1 MNVALVRAVCR
12 PVRVNPTES
21 LGVCGGHWHEID
33 GAEKA
38 TCLAFNPWGTLL
50 SVGEKEGLVILWDF
64 SSIPNIIRE
73 LGPKTVS
80 SSIPDIKQA
89 TSCAWSPD
97 GRILAVAC
105 ELKAASGSARKGT
118 LLLWEVATST
128 LIAAVACESVA
139 THVVFPP
146 RSIQSPPSSGD
157 ESQETMSSVLL
168 SCASG
173 DLQTISWRTA
183 AARTTDDAPSTLHY
197 IEPSK
202 ASSLHFHT
210 CTIDTVSIFAAV
222 GTGESPAAAP
232 STAASARNTAPV
244 VMAKFGADVIFVAS
258 MKGGIAM
265 LNPHTYAVIGG
276 LSSVVLS
283 SADLYVDASSLL
295 VPSTKG
301 VHEVHLLPHA
311 PWMEEGRVYT
321 AGAAV
326 RAPWIMASKS
336 PDLQFVLGIPQPRG
350 LFVGEKGMFMWRCR
364 RPSNGSSLDED
375 GEDCD
380 HSNINNAHDMY
391 HDHRF
396 AGEMVAVA
404 WHPTR
409 ESLTVVSSAGSVHV
423 LEVQYESPWPG
434 AMYPPEF
441 VLINDN
447 VVYEEPEDEFDLV
460 EPRPAAR
467 QDDPS
472 VAVDVISIDEDD
484 KEDGT
489 TTWLKYLPAS
499 PLTTWNH
506 EAPAFEDDDVSSIFS
521 CMKARPPSVSV
532 SAAVPAAPSKS
543 KKRKSGGR

>member
-21 LGVCGGHWHEID
+21 LGVCGGQWQEID

-73 LGPKTVS
+73 LGPKKVS

-118 LLLWEVATST
+118 LLLWEVETST
-128 LIAAVACESVA
+128 LLAAVACESMA
-139 THVVFPP
+139 THIAFAPLSMFTSFTP
-146 RSIQSPPSSGD
+146 IDISTAAR
-157 ESQETMSSVLL
+157 SVLL

-173 DLQTISWRTA
+173 DLQTISW
-183 AARTTDDAPSTLHY
+183 TTSAIDASANGATTLHY
-197 IEPSK
+197 IDPSN
-202 ASSLHFHT
+202 AMRLHFHT
-210 CTIDTVSIFAAV
+210 VTIDTVPIFASV
-222 GTGESPAAAP
+222 GQGDGGAP
-232 STAASARNTAPV
+232 SASSAPSVPSTRSTAPV
-244 VMAKFGADVIFVAS
+244 VMAKFGSDVIFVVS
-258 MKGGIAM
+258 MKGSIAM
-265 LNPHTYAVIGG
+265 LNPHTFEVLGG
-276 LSSVVLS
+276 LSLPSVVIS
-283 SADLYVDASSLL
+283 SVDLYVDATSLL

-301 VHEVHLLPHA
+301 VHEVLLLRHA

-336 PDLQFVLGIPQPRG
+336 PDRQFVLGIPQPRG

-364 RPSNGSSLDED
+364 SKDPTDDDDRNEG
-375 GEDCD
+375 
-380 HSNINNAHDMY
+380 NMY

-396 AGEMVAVA
+396 AGELVAVA

-409 ESLTVVSSAGSVHV
+409 ENLIVVSSAGSVHV
-423 LEVQYESPWPG
+423 LEVPYESSWPG
-434 AMYPPEF
+434 AMYPPGF
-441 VLINDN
+441 TLITDN
-447 VVYEEPEDEFDLV
+447 VVYDEPEDEFDMV
-460 EPRPAAR
+460 EPRPPPCP
-467 QDDPS
+467 DDPAA
-472 VAVDVISIDEDD
+472 AVDVISIDD
-484 KEDGT
+484 EDGA
-489 TTWLKYLPAS
+489 WLKYLPAS
-499 PLTTWNH
+499 PVTTWNH
-506 EAPAFEDDDVSSIFS
+506 EAPSFDEDDVSSIFD
-521 CMKARPPSVSV
+521 CMKARPPPPM
-532 SAAVPAAPSKS
+532 ATAPSTKS
-543 KKRKSGGR
+543 KKRKTGGR